1 MNDRWS
7 DRLSDYLDD
16 DLDAAERA
24 SIETHLAVC
33 DDCARTLEALREVAA
48 RTRTLENR
56 APAEDLWPAIR
67 ARVVADE
74 PAVLRPPAS
83 FWPRPLR
90 LTVPQAIAAGFTLML
105 LSGGSVWW
113 VLRGNP
119 QGAGLT
125 QPGARST
132 APASSSLA
140 SSNPWGGASG
150 SSGVADQTGGTRA
163 AFDAG
168 PAGTRP
174 AGSNPGSASTGA
186 RSSDA
191 AVAAVGG
198 YDTNYDLAVAEL
210 ERTLSLHRSELDT
223 STVRVVEQN
232 LAIIDR
238 AILQARRALEADPA
252 SPYLH
257 QHLALQ
263 MKLKLELLRRTT
275 ALAAAQG

>member
-24 SIETHLAVC
+24 SIETHLASC

-48 RTRTLENR
+48 RTRTLGNP

-67 ARVVADE
+67 ARIAADR
-74 PAVLRPPAS
+74 PAVLRVPAP
-83 FWPRPLR
+83 FWPRSLR
-90 LTVPQAIAAGFTLML
+90 LTVPQAMAAGFTLML

-125 QPGARST
+125 QPGARSA

-140 SSNPWGGASG
+140 TSNPSGGAPV
-150 SSGVADQTGGTRA
+150 SSGVADRTGGTRP

-174 AGSNPGSASTGA
+174 GSAPTPGID
-186 RSSDA
+186 RSPDA
-191 AVAAVGG
+191 AIAAVGG
-198 YDTNYDLAVAEL
+198 YDANYDQAVAEL
-210 ERTLSLHRSELDT
+210 ERTLSLHRAELDT